1 MTDQTFFTP
10 SLATLGSFSDFAVGD
25 DGGIEGSKGAVKA
38 GRRKSTSE
46 GEQKPKRGRKLAP
59 LPEEPVHKRL
69 AQNRIAQRAFRE
81 RKVNHLKD
89 LETRVAELT
98 HIVESNASLKEMAA
112 LKDRLSDMA
121 AQQDRLLEENEKLR
135 QMAFSFDAS
144 QLMLSPNEM
153 LLPSQVSP
161 IQTASSASNLALPQ
175 SSDVDFANMLMN
187 SITSTNALA
196 PFTLPVMPNPT
207 LSVAPPAPTDPTVL
221 DYMSL
226 LNFDAFKDSP
236 SASSGTPQASSAIH
250 QTCLF
255 DDADLESVLLATPA
269 PTAPNAPQTK
279 LSSSRTPS
287 SSSSN
292 SDTDDVHC
300 RTSMKTC
307 MLKKAAKYPDSMTPQ
322 FSCVSKALQSVPT
335 LQDKSDLVNELC
347 NMFVEFTTKCDS
359 TVAPITLPVQL
370 SLLKQ
375 RVLMEAEGCSGDV
388 EGIFEEVKVQHMQHL
403 ERRVL

>member
-1 MTDQTFFTP
+1 
-10 SLATLGSFSDFAVGD
+10 
-25 DGGIEGSKGAVKA
+25 
-38 GRRKSTSE
+38 
-46 GEQKPKRGRKLAP
+46 
-59 LPEEPVHKRL
+59 
-69 AQNRIAQRAFRE
+69 
-81 RKVNHLKD
+81 
-89 LETRVAELT
+89 
-98 HIVESNASLKEMAA
+98 
-112 LKDRLSDMA
+112 
-121 AQQDRLLEENEKLR
+121 
-135 QMAFSFDAS
+135 
-144 QLMLSPNEM
+144 
-153 LLPSQVSP
+153 VSP

-187 SITSTNALA
+187 SITSTTALT

-226 LNFDAFKDSP
+226 LNFGAFKHSP
-236 SASSGTPQASSAIH
+236 SASSGTPQASSAIE

-255 DDADLESVLLATPA
+255 DDADLESFLLATPA
-269 PTAPNAPQTK
+269 PTAAAQTK

-307 MLKKAAKYPDSMTPQ
+307 MLKKAAKHPDSMTPQ
-322 FSCVSKALQSVPT
+322 FSCVSKALQSIPT
-335 LQDKSDLVNELC
+335 LQDKSELVNELC
-347 NMFVEFTTKCDS
+347 NLFVEFTTKCDS

-370 SLLKQ
+370 ALLKQ
-375 RVLMEAEGCSGDV
+375 RVLIEAEGCSGEV

-403 ERRVL
+403 ERRVLRSSTSNRATN